1 MYFSKEDVQ
10 YYLELVND
18 ANPIHTDIVPGQL
31 VVQYVCV
38 EAGVEPI
45 SVRYKNPIAVDEQ
58 VTWHRDH
65 MQIQVSGIDEQL
77 KLVIEVKTKN
87 N

>member
-1 MYFSKEDVQ
+1 MMCFSTEDVQ
-10 YYLELVND
+10 HYLALVND
-18 ANPIHTDIVPGQL
+18 TNPIHTDIVPGQL

-45 SVRYKNPIAVDEQ
+45 AVRYKNTIAVDEQ
-58 VTWHRDH
+58 ITWQRDN

-77 KLVIEVKTKN
+77 KIVIEVKAS
-87 N
+87 